1 MTRERSL
8 IAAEQGLIQ
17 PYSPERAM
25 DILVMVEENSDQS
38 SVLAHVNSI
47 PAPLHGS
54 ERPSRDV
61 VTVYGQPTAETV
73 ALALAAAVE
82 SHRDEGHSDT
92 IRHLGIWA
100 ERGAVGDAAWRGD
113 DGQLVTR
120 DLLIPIERLHE
131 TARHLLAECG
141 QLIGRLV
148 AGLNMPDWPEGARR
162 AISVSLGPIAGI
174 TAPVFA
180 PLEAIVERLREAE
193 GLAFEA
199 D

>member
-1 MTRERSL
+1 
-8 IAAEQGLIQ
+8 
-17 PYSPERAM
+17 M
-25 DILVMVEENSDQS
+25 DILVMVEETSDHS
-38 SVLAHVNSI
+38 TVLAHVNSV

-61 VTVYGQPTAETV
+61 VTVYGDPTAETV

-82 SHRDEGHSDT
+82 SHRDDGLGHADT

-100 ERGAVGDAAWRGD
+100 ERGAVGDAAWRNAE
-113 DGQLVTR
+113 GQLVTR
-120 DLLIPIERLHE
+120 DLLISNEQLHA
-131 TARHLLAECG
+131 TARQLLDECG
-141 QLIGRLV
+141 QLIRKLV

-162 AISVSLGPIAGI
+162 AISVSLGPIAGL

-199 D
+199 EGD